1 MPSRSLQTPHL
12 YRVAFQFYARDPQQA
27 LEIVHESLLQGD
39 RVCME
44 IEDLDRR
51 HMWIQALKW
60 GGVIGLLAA
69 AFALWCIAEGWWT
82 R

>member
-1 MPSRSLQTPHL
+1 MNSPHL
-12 YRVAFQFYARDPQQA
+12 YRVAFQFYARDQA
-27 LEIVHESLLQGD
+27 EATEILNGSFQDAPKVS
-39 RVCME
+39 MT
-44 IEDLDRR
+44 IENLDRHR
-51 HMWIQALKW
+51 MWIQALKW

>member
-1 MPSRSLQTPHL
+1 MDRTSHL
-12 YRVAFQFYARDPQQA
+12 YRVAFQFYATSPQEA

-39 RVCME
+39 KVCME

-69 AFALWCIAEGWWT
+69 AGALWCIAEGVW
-82 R
+82 RR